1 MAGHNKWSKVK
12 HIKGA
17 VDAKRAKIFSKLS
30 REIFVSVKE
39 GASDDPDLNPRLRM
53 VLLKARQANMPSDNV
68 QRAIQK
74 ATGEGGASQFLDL
87 TYEIYGPQGV
97 AIMAEISTDNKN
109 RTAAE
114 IRHILTKNGGSIAS
128 AGAVSR
134 LFHRKGQIMIARSDA
149 EEERVMEIALG
160 AGAEDFLSD
169 PEGYEIITDSNLFEE
184 VLNKIES
191 ASIPTVSAG
200 VTCLAELTTPVDTA
214 SVETIQKLV
223 DKLEDHDDVTN
234 LYTNAD
240 FPE

>member
-97 AIMAEISTDNKN
+97 AIMAEISTDNK
-109 RTAAE
+109 TARLPRFVIFSLKTEAQSPL
-114 IRHILTKNGGSIAS
+114 RVRCL
-128 AGAVSR
+128 VSFIVR
-134 LFHRKGQIMIARSDA
+134 GKS
-149 EEERVMEIALG
+149 
-160 AGAEDFLSD
+160 
-169 PEGYEIITDSNLFEE
+169 
-184 VLNKIES
+184 
-191 ASIPTVSAG
+191 
-200 VTCLAELTTPVDTA
+200 
-214 SVETIQKLV
+214 
-223 DKLEDHDDVTN
+223 
-234 LYTNAD
+234 
-240 FPE
+240 

>member
-30 REIFVSVKE
+30 REIFVAVKE

-74 ATGEGGASQFLDL
+74 ATGEGGHSVFLDL

-114 IRHILTKNGGSIAS
+114 IRHILTKHGGAIAS
-128 AGAVSR
+128 AGSVTR
-134 LFHRKGQIMIARSDA
+134 LFHRKGQIMIARDEAS
-149 EEERVMEIALG
+149 EEKVMELALE
-160 AGAEDFLSD
+160 AGAEDFLAD
-169 PEGYEIITDSNLFEE
+169 PEGYEIITDPNQFET
-184 VLNKIES
+184 VLQTIEG
-191 ASIPTVSAG
+191 AAIPTMSATVTFLPELLSPVS
-200 VTCLAELTTPVDTA
+200 VDSA
-214 SVETIQKLV
+214 PAIQKLI
-223 DKLEDHDDVTN
+223 DMLDDHDDVTN
-234 LYTNAD
+234 LHTNVE
-240 FPE
+240 FPQ

>member
-87 TYEIYGPQGV
+87 TYELYGPQGV

-149 EEERVMEIALG
+149 EEERVMEIALE
-160 AGAEDFLSD
+160 AGAED
-169 PEGYEIITDSNLFEE
+169 
-184 VLNKIES
+184 
-191 ASIPTVSAG
+191 
-200 VTCLAELTTPVDTA
+200 
-214 SVETIQKLV
+214 
-223 DKLEDHDDVTN
+223 
-234 LYTNAD
+234 LYV
-240 FPE
+240 

>member
-30 REIFVSVKE
+30 REIFVAVKE

-74 ATGEGGASQFLDL
+74 ATGEGGHSVFLDL

-114 IRHILTKNGGSIAS
+114 IRHILTKHGGAIAS
-128 AGAVSR
+128 AGSVTR
-134 LFHRKGQIMIARSDA
+134 LFHRKGQIMIARDEAS
-149 EEERVMEIALG
+149 EEKVMELALE
-160 AGAEDFLSD
+160 AGAEDFLAD
-169 PEGYEIITDSNLFEE
+169 PEGYEIITDPNQFET
-184 VLNKIES
+184 VLQTIEG
-191 ASIPTVSAG
+191 AAI
-200 VTCLAELTTPVDTA
+200 L
-214 SVETIQKLV
+214 Q
-223 DKLEDHDDVTN
+223 
-234 LYTNAD
+234 
-240 FPE
+240 